1 MHVPSGIDRA
11 VPSRTLLRRLPGC
24 APARLSRRAASERR
38 RRRGPGWPPGG
49 DGDRSRA
56 GAQRR
61 GNQTRA
67 TTPAIPGHRAR
78 PRRRGRGARCR
89 RSAACGHQRSRTRVS
104 RERPALRRV
113 PGRAGSRR
121 AQERRFCLDFQEP
134 RAHPDGRRSG
144 RGHGRDKDC
153 VGEKARRRV
162 PYMTW
167 VDAIP
172 FVFIIGYGVLGYFTG
187 LIRRIISLIALY
199 IAFVAATNMGLQAG
213 GILQQTSSTST
224 PDARIYGFFGIV
236 FIVMIVLDGAGQLAH
251 SQIQLEAIVFNRVSG
266 AVVGVLTGLI
276 LSVLLVYELQA
287 AANPFGGSQL
297 DGLQQNIRDGV
308 NGSRIAVP
316 LTRAIERPIVAI
328 FQPVLPA
335 DPQIYFGP
343 GPVNP

>member
-1 MHVPSGIDRA
+1 
-11 VPSRTLLRRLPGC
+11 
-24 APARLSRRAASERR
+24 
-38 RRRGPGWPPGG
+38 
-49 DGDRSRA
+49 
-56 GAQRR
+56 
-61 GNQTRA
+61 
-67 TTPAIPGHRAR
+67 
-78 PRRRGRGARCR
+78 
-89 RSAACGHQRSRTRVS
+89 
-104 RERPALRRV
+104 
-113 PGRAGSRR
+113 
-121 AQERRFCLDFQEP
+121 
-134 RAHPDGRRSG
+134 
-144 RGHGRDKDC
+144 
-153 VGEKARRRV
+153 
-162 PYMTW
+162 MTW

-172 FVFIIGYGVLGYFTG
+172 FLFIIGYGVLGYFTG

-236 FIVMIVLDGAGQLAH
+236 FVVLIVLDGAGQLAH

-297 DGLQQNIRDGV
+297 DGLQQSIRDGV
-308 NGSRIAVP
+308 NGSKVAVP
-316 LTRAIERPIVAI
+316 LTRAIERPIIAI
-328 FQPVLPA
+328 FQPVLPS